1 MMEKFQETLKR
12 FTKTLQERKIFKDL
26 KIECRDPADYD
37 LAYVL
42 HIAELV
48 QEHKE
53 GSENTRTVKDFIRK
67 CYRGAN
73 KHKNTIT
80 ALLSMVPTDAYGS
93 IISGGFSLI
102 LVVSRLQIP
111 CP

>member
-12 FTKTLQERKIFKDL
+12 FTKTLQERNIFKDL
-26 KIECRDPADYD
+26 KIEYRDPADYD

-42 HIAELV
+42 SIAELI

-67 CYRGAN
+67 CFRGAT
-73 KHKNTIT
+73 KHKSTIT
-80 ALLSMVPTDAYGS
+80 ALLSMVPTDAYG
-93 IISGGFSLI
+93 
-102 LVVSRLQIP
+102 
-111 CP
+111 